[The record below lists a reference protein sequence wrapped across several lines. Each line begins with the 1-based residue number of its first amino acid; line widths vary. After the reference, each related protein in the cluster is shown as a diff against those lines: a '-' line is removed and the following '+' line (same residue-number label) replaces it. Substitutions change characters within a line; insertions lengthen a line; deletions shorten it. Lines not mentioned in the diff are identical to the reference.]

1 MISYAQNFEDV
12 MLRRAL
18 RLVETGFYIDVGAA
32 DPSVYS
38 VTRAFYDM
46 GWNGINIEPLPHH
59 VAALAEARPRD
70 INLECAAG
78 SHCGTLRLWETDV
91 VGWATAR
98 PDFIERLTADGHRGA
113 YLSVEMRT
121 LEAVCAEHA
130 PAAIHFLK
138 IDVEGLER
146 DVLLGCDFS
155 RFRPWIVVVEATRP
169 NSTEE
174 THGEWEGILL
184 AADYRLVYADGLNRF
199 YLAVEHEDLA
209 DAFRYP
215 PNVFDRF
222 ETYEK
227 VLADVAAHRF
237 KSEAEAALAQTRRIA
252 DEAEARVRQAEEAVA
267 ATAHRFKSEAEAAL
281 AQTRRIVDEAEA
293 RVRHAEEVV
302 AATAAE
308 ARRLDGLAR
317 DAETHALRAV
327 AKAHEAELRALEAEV
342 RGREC
347 EAWAHWAE
355 DRARRAEAQAV
366 AAESQIAELLGSKSW
381 RLTLPLRE
389 ARLRMRG
396 LTRQLGVWRQG
407 LARNLATVAVKLAH
421 RQALRI
427 GVRRAAAR
435 LGIEAPLRR
444 LYRSIAG
451 QRSVQDRSATIDD
464 GSVGRAGYAPMTPHA
479 RAIYAVLRSAQ
490 AGGQGSSDA
499 HRH

>member
-18 RLVETGFYIDVGAA
+18 RQVETGFYIDVGAA

-70 INLECAAG
+70 INLGCAAG
-78 SHCGTLRLWETDV
+78 SRGGTLRLWETDV

-98 PDFIERLTADGHRGA
+98 ADFIERLMADGHRGA

-121 LEAVCAEHA
+121 LEDVCTEHA

-184 AADYRLVYADGLNRF
+184 AADYRLAYADGLNRF
-199 YLAVEHEDLA
+199 YLAMEHEDLA

-237 KSEAEAALAQTRRIA
+237 KSEAEEALAQTRRIA
-252 DEAEARVRQAEEAVA
+252 DEA
-267 ATAHRFKSEAEAAL
+267 
-281 AQTRRIVDEAEA
+281 DA
-293 RVRHAEEVV
+293 RVRHAEEAV

-317 DAETHALRAV
+317 DAEAHALGAMARAQ
-327 AKAHEAELRALEAEV
+327 EAERRALEAEGRTLEAEGRTHEAEGRTHEAERRALEAEG

-355 DRARRAEAQAV
+355 ERASRAEAQAATV
-366 AAESQIAELLGSKSW
+366 ERQIAELLGSKSW

-396 LTRQLGVWRQG
+396 LTRQLDVWRRG
-407 LARNLATVAVKLAH
+407 LARSLATVAIKLAH
-421 RQALRI
+421 RQAIRI
-427 GVRRAAAR
+427 GVRQVAAR
-435 LGIEAPLRR
+435 LGIEVPLRR
-444 LYRSIAG
+444 LYASIAG
-451 QRSVQDRSATIDD
+451 QRLLQDRPATVDD
-464 GSVGRAGYAPMTPHA
+464 GSVGRAGYAPMTLHA

-490 AGGQGSSDA
+490 AGGRGSSDA

>member
-252 DEAEARVRQAEEAVA
+252 DEAEARVR
-267 ATAHRFKSEAEAAL
+267 
-281 AQTRRIVDEAEA
+281 
-293 RVRHAEEVV
+293 HAEEVV

-327 AKAHEAELRALEAEV
+327 AKAHEAERRALEAEV

-421 RQALRI
+421 RQAIRI
-427 GVRRAAAR
+427 GVRRVAAR